1 MDTSLNQP
9 KSISAAEFGEVL
21 ERARDEGWTSVS
33 LISPPASHEILQR
46 LPPGHIYIIDT
57 LPRAAVRLISG
68 LTKLSALGLV
78 GLEIGA
84 EGARALA
91 SLSGLTSLR
100 LERNQIGDE
109 GARALASL
117 SALTSLTLG
126 SNQIGDE
133 GARALLKAWSEK
145 PIARNLRSLSLK
157 NNGDLTSILP
167 REALDTRDAQ
177 SILAGYRR
185 YRSAAKQKTLR
196 PLNEAKL
203 LVVGTEAVGKT
214 SLIRYLVENKPRN
227 PSVVSRN

>member
-109 GARALASL
+109 GARAL
-117 SALTSLTLG
+117 
-126 SNQIGDE
+126 
-133 GARALLKAWSEK
+133 LKAWSEK